1 MDRRLIQTLSL
12 FAVAVVCLSGALMVL
27 TPSDTDGALPADRQ
41 DVTYSITFDGDGGT
55 SDYGEVHTFDVKGG
69 SNTIHM
75 PSATWT
81 KKGYYLDHWESSSGR
96 QYAPG
101 DAFTPTKDE
110 TFTAVW
116 VQFKADKIRIIDDLV
131 VESGQPIKIYIDE
144 LATDLGGSIKLA
156 DCEYPEDWLS
166 FFLGDSS
173 DRSYFYGNAPSSGI
187 YPMKLGKSIMGI
199 SPTTLCFNIIVKSS
213 FDESATVSF
222 WTDEVDESGAQK
234 IKTVQ
239 APVGTAITLPTIDDV
254 PTSAIPEDSMLVAWN
269 INDGSGNLP
278 DYPLGSSYTV
288 NGSYN
293 AVAKWEANEHVLV
306 FSLDGGSLS
315 NVEAYI
321 AASDSVYATPTA
333 DSVVE
338 TSGKTFIG
346 WKDNEKSA
354 IYEGNVLWAPGME
367 ISPTED
373 HYFEAVYVNTG
384 TSTHTVRFDAN
395 GGNGTLTQE
404 VPSGYSVVLPQYGF
418 DNTGYIFDGWST
430 SKDGSKPI
438 ATDTYSVSGDVTLY
452 AVWKQAQ
459 NPVSSITISGPST
472 VYVGESIT
480 LTARTDGN
488 ADERGVRFTVSNTSG
503 SVSISQSITSTGAEC
518 TVIGREPG
526 TVTITATAIDGS
538 GVSTSK
544 TITVKEAT
552 VDLHTF
558 TLSYDANGGSYA
570 PSPDSVE
577 TEADVGYVAVTS
589 ELPIYEDHV
598 FVGWNT
604 EADGSGLTYA
614 AGATVPI
621 TLPETSDTLYAQWAE
636 EQGYHILNYDTNG
649 APTQIQSNSVPATG
663 ESWQFN
669 ITSEKPGWLGY
680 IFLGWSDERT
690 TPGQGTAEDVDYAD
704 GAPIVVS
711 GEKTVYAV
719 WADGMCTYQVKF
731 ELNGGSWNRADTETR
746 TSTSNLY
753 QFQLPYDMPNRPGY
767 EFVGWKVGDNIIVDP
782 GEEVFEPGDYITM
795 EGAAGESVTITLT
808 AWWGDGKAVHGLTFH
823 DRAMEGATVTG
834 MPANI
839 ESPTENKRSKFTI
852 PEQVPTMVG
861 ADGVVYV
868 FNGWS
873 TDPEALSGG
882 YHPGDVFY
890 SAEDVDLYATWT
902 LGGKYL
908 TVTYWPGTTVSGITL
923 PENQTVFL
931 KQGEEKVSVTIS
943 DMEVERPGYKFLG
956 WAYEDGK
963 DNYDVMKGATFDI
976 SEDIDLYAV
985 WRANTVQVEDH
996 TVIFDSNGGSRVD
1009 SAIVKDGETVDRP
1022 ADPTKEGFTFDGWL
1036 LNGVE
1041 YDFDSPVYGDIRLVA
1056 NWIQEGGDEPVEPGT
1071 KVTISFDSNGGSEVQ
1086 SIESAVQLTIE
1097 LPDCSKE
1104 GQVFDGWYNG
1114 DDRVGGA
1121 GDTYTVTG
1129 DVTLTAHWKSENS
1142 DVGLYVMIAGIGLAV
1157 VFALIA
1163 VKLGVY
1169 YGIPAVVFASIAAVG
1184 ALLYGGIL

>member
-315 NVEAYI
+315 NVEAFI

-346 WKDNEKSA
+346 WNDNEKSA

-753 QFQLPYDMPNRPGY
+753 QFQLPFDTPNRPGY
-767 EFVGWKVGDNIIVDP
+767 QFLGWKIGNDIIIDPDEVEVYQP
-782 GEEVFEPGDYITM
+782 GEYITM
-795 EGAAGESVTITLT
+795 EGALGESVNITLT
-808 AWWGDGKAVHGLTFH
+808 AWWGDGKQTHGVHF
-823 DRAMEGATVTG
+823 DSNSQEGDVVTG
-834 MPANI
+834 MPKDITDLPVNAYGQSRVVIPDELPTRTTADGTVYICDGWSNEPKPSYANI
-839 ESPTENKRSKFTI
+839 
-852 PEQVPTMVG
+852 M
-861 ADGVVYV
+861 
-868 FNGWS
+868 
-873 TDPEALSGG
+873 
-882 YHPGDVFY
+882 PGDV
-890 SAEDVDLYATWT
+890 
-902 LGGKYL
+902 
-908 TVTYWPGTTVSGITL
+908 
-923 PENQTVFL
+923 
-931 KQGEEKVSVTIS
+931 
-943 DMEVERPGYKFLG
+943 
-956 WAYEDGK
+956 
-963 DNYDVMKGATFDI
+963 
-976 SEDIDLYAV
+976 
-985 WRANTVQVEDH
+985 
-996 TVIFDSNGGSRVD
+996 
-1009 SAIVKDGETVDRP
+1009 
-1022 ADPTKEGFTFDGWL
+1022 
-1036 LNGVE
+1036 
-1041 YDFDSPVYGDIRLVA
+1041 RL
-1056 NWIQEGGDEPVEPGT
+1056 
-1071 KVTISFDSNGGSEVQ
+1071 
-1086 SIESAVQLTIE
+1086 
-1097 LPDCSKE
+1097 
-1104 GQVFDGWYNG
+1104 
-1114 DDRVGGA
+1114 
-1121 GDTYTVTG
+1121 
-1129 DVTLTAHWKSENS
+1129 
-1142 DVGLYVMIAGIGLAV
+1142 
-1157 VFALIA
+1157 
-1163 VKLGVY
+1163 
-1169 YGIPAVVFASIAAVG
+1169 
-1184 ALLYGGIL
+1184 